1 MSNRKMKTK
10 SRGRAKTRKVLTY
23 QPILQLPPLSDEEYQ
38 GLRASIAVNG
48 VKVPIL
54 VDEEKRIIDGSYRK
68 RFADEF
74 GYDCPEIVEAGLT
87 GEEKRTLARA
97 LNLSR
102 RQLNT
107 DQKRQI
113 IADQLAETPDR
124 SARWIAKQLGVSH
137 PTVLSVREELESGG
151 KLYHLNEV
159 VGEDGKTY
167 PAAKNHWQVRKDG
180 AGDPLIV
187 HPTPPHV
194 TEALLARET
203 FDGTI
208 LEPASGDGAMAA
220 VLLGQGYKVEATDIN
235 EGHDFLRRRA
245 KVANVVTNP
254 PYSQSMAEAFVRHAM
269 EIAEKKIAML
279 LPFYFL
285 EGIQRHE
292 LFTNREWPVKALYI
306 FSRRPTFGDHDDHSP
321 FGCVWVVWE
330 RGYQGAPKTEW
341 ILDPE
346 PKEEDKYC
354 PTPKPP
360 KPSKRTV
367 AERKCRLAATTLING
382 DCRNKLKSI
391 QTATVDC
398 VISDPVYP
406 EVRARGEHYPKVS
419 EADWFDLMK
428 AVVRECKRA
437 VKPSGS
443 AVFILQPNYD
453 KLGKMRLW
461 LWDFVSWAGREWNL
475 VQDCWWWAIDA
486 MPLAGTRRE
495 YGLMRQSV
503 KMCVWLG
510 SPDCYRNQ
518 DAVLWTPAQTTLA
531 DVASARYRND
541 DRLRTGPSGRT
552 IRQARLARAINERNG
567 TTPFNLLPVPVGTQ
581 ASGREGHPAAT
592 PYEVAAWWCRY
603 ILPSDGVLLDPMCG
617 SGTSLMAG
625 LDHGAS
631 RIIGIDKVKKF
642 LDTARR
648 QIQL

>member
-1 MSNRKMKTK
+1 MSSRKMKTNRRDRTK
-10 SRGRAKTRKVLTY
+10 ARKPLAY
-23 QPILQLPPLSDEEYQ
+23 QPILQLPPLSEEECQ
-38 GLRASIAVNG
+38 GLRSSIAVNG

-54 VDEEKRIIDGSYRK
+54 VDEQKRIIDGSYRK

-87 GEEKRTLARA
+87 EEEKRTLARA

-113 IADQLAETPDR
+113 IADQLKETPDR
-124 SARWIAKQLGVSH
+124 SSRWIAKQLGVSH
-137 PTVLSVREELESGG
+137 PTVISVREELEAGG
-151 KLYHLNEV
+151 KVYHVTEV

-180 AGDPLIV
+180 AGDPLAL

-194 TEALLARET
+194 TKALLARET
-203 FDGTI
+203 FHGVI
-208 LEPASGDGAMAA
+208 LEPASGDGSMAD
-220 VLLGQGYKVEATDIN
+220 VLRAQGYKVEATDIKN
-235 EGHDFLRRRA
+235 GHDFLRRRA
-245 KVANVVTNP
+245 KVANIAANP

-285 EGIQRHE
+285 EGVQRHG
-292 LFTNREWPVKALYI
+292 LFTNREWPVKGLYI
-306 FSRRPTFGDHDDHSP
+306 FSRRPTFGDKDDHSP
-321 FGCVWVVWE
+321 FGSVWVVWE
-330 RGYQGAPKTEW
+330 REYEGPTKTEW
-341 ILDPE
+341 VLDVE
-346 PKEEDKYC
+346 PTGEDKYI
-354 PTPKPP
+354 PEPKPP
-360 KPSKRTV
+360 KPSKRCV
-367 AERKCRLAATTLING
+367 AERKSRLAATTLILG
-382 DCRNKLKSI
+382 DCRKKLREI

-398 VISDPVYP
+398 VICDPVYP
-406 EVRARGEHYPKVS
+406 EVRARGEHYPRVS

-428 AVVRECKRA
+428 DVVRECKRV
-437 VKPSGS
+437 VKPQGS
-443 AVFILQPNYD
+443 AVFVLQPNYD

-475 VQDCWWWAIDA
+475 VQDCWWWTIDA

-495 YGLMRQSV
+495 YGLLRQSV

-510 SPDCYRNQ
+510 APDCFRNQ
-518 DAVLWTPAQTTLA
+518 GAVLWTPAQATLA
-531 DVASARYRND
+531 DVASTRYRND

-552 IRQARLARAINERNG
+552 IRQARLARAITERNG
-567 TTPFNLLPVPVGTQ
+567 ATPFNLLPIPAGPNV
-581 ASGREGHPAAT
+581 SGRSVHPAIT
-592 PYEVAAWWCRY
+592 PYELAAWWCKY
-603 ILPSDGVLLDPMCG
+603 LLPEDGVLLDPMCG
-617 SGTSLMAG
+617 SGTTLVAG

-631 RIIGIDKVKKF
+631 RVIGIDKVKKF
-642 LDTARR
+642 LDIARR

>member
-1 MSNRKMKTK
+1 MKTK
-10 SRGRAKTRKVLTY
+10 RRPKAKRSRKVAY
-23 QPILQLPPLSDEEYQ
+23 QPILQLPPLSEEDFQ
-38 GLRASIAVNG
+38 GLRSSIAVNG

-54 VDEEKRIIDGSYRK
+54 IDEKKRIIDGSYRK
-68 RFADEF
+68 KIADEL

-87 GEEKRTLARA
+87 EEEKRTLARA
-97 LNLSR
+97 LNLAR

-113 IADQLAETPDR
+113 IADQLTETPNR
-124 SARWIAKQLGVSH
+124 SNRWIAKQLGVSH
-137 PTVLSVREELESGG
+137 PTVISVREELEAGG
-151 KLYHLNEV
+151 KIYHLTEV

-194 TEALLARET
+194 TKALLARES
-203 FDGTI
+203 FEGAI
-208 LEPASGDGAMAA
+208 LEPASGDGSMTS
-220 VLLGQGYKVEATDIN
+220 VLLGHGYPVEATDIR
-235 EGHDFLRRRA
+235 GGQDFLRRRA

-269 EIAEKKIAML
+269 EIAQKKIAML

-285 EGIQRHE
+285 EGVQRHD
-292 LFTNREWPVKALYI
+292 LFSSRKWPVKGLYI

-330 RGYQGAPKTEW
+330 RGYQGTPKTEW
-341 ILDPE
+341 ILESQPRS
-346 PKEEDKYC
+346 EDKYH
-354 PTPKPP
+354 PTPKLP
-360 KPSKRTV
+360 KPSKRSA
-367 AERKCRLAATTLING
+367 AERKRRLAATTLIRG
-382 DCRNKLKSI
+382 DCREKLKGVRCS
-391 QTATVDC
+391 TVDC
-398 VISDPVYP
+398 VICDPVYP
-406 EVRARGEHYPKVS
+406 EVRARGEHYPRIS
-419 EADWFDLMK
+419 EAEWFDLMK
-428 AVVRECKRA
+428 DVVRECKRV

-503 KMCVWLG
+503 KMCLWLG
-510 SPDCYRNQ
+510 SPDCYRKQN
-518 DAVLWTPAQTTLA
+518 AVLWTPAQATLA
-531 DVASARYRND
+531 DVASIRFRND

-552 IRQARLARAINERNG
+552 IRQARLARAINERKG
-567 TTPFNLLPVPVGTQ
+567 TTPYNLLPIPTGSQ
-581 ASGREGHPAAT
+581 ASTREGHPAIT
-592 PYEVAAWWCRY
+592 PYDVAAWWCRY
-603 ILPSDGVLLDPMCG
+603 ILPQKGVLLDPMCG
-617 SGTSLMAG
+617 SGTSLVAG
-625 LDHGAS
+625 LDQGAS
-631 RIIGIDKVKKF
+631 RVIGIDKVKEF
-642 LDTARR
+642 LKAARR
-648 QIQL
+648 EIQV